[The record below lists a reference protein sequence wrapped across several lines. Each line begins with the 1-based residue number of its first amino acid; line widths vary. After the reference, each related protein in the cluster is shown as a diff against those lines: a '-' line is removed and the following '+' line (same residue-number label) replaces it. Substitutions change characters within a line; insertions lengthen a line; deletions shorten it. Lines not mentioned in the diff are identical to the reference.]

1 LFILNGA
8 NKQGTNKENNTQPTQ
23 DFYKVN
29 CDANLTSD
37 GVWGIGTTIRNETGA
52 LMAAATWTVQG
63 FYDAATT
70 EAFTM

>member
-1 LFILNGA
+1 
-8 NKQGTNKENNTQPTQ
+8 
-23 DFYKVN
+23 VN